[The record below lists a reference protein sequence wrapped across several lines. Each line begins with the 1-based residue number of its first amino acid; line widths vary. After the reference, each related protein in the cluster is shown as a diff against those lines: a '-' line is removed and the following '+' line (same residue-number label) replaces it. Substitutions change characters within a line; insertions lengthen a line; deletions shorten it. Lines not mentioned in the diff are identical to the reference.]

1 MVCYTGEARALA
13 KWQLAY
19 RLIGVG
25 WFIGISILLGILGGS
40 WLDGKLGTKPLF
52 LILGVVLGVIVAFYG
67 LYRMVAP
74 LMGDRRDGGKG

>member
-1 MVCYTGEARALA
+1 MVCYTGEALGLA

-40 WLDGKLGTKPLF
+40 WLDGKLGTGPVF
-52 LILGVVLGVIVAFYG
+52 LIAGLLLGVVAAFYG

-74 LMGDRRDGGKG
+74 LMNSRRNGGKG